1 MPDSIRIFCVHW
13 GRPPAKFPLTA
24 ACAPL
29 QVRDSL
35 GLTYD
40 VSFELS
46 LFDRLSPGWFVVNVT
61 STPQK
66 IHEALNASV
75 SVLRSLAVQRISPR
89 DLVRAQRTLLTRH
102 ESDTKV
108 GARMDP
114 LLPQTN
120 AAVVNESK
128 KGLS

>member
-1 MPDSIRIFCVHW
+1 M
-13 GRPPAKFPLTA
+13 
-24 ACAPL
+24 
-29 QVRDSL
+29 RDSL

-108 GARMDP
+108 WACFQP
-114 LLPQTN
+114 
-120 AAVVNESK
+120 
-128 KGLS
+128 